1 MTRHFAA
8 LVILIA
14 SAQWVAADERLQL
27 TKEEQEVV
35 DLTNKERKEADL
47 PPLKVNEKL
56 VQAAR
61 EHSANM
67 AKHDELS
74 HMLDDKGP
82 AERLTAVGYAFSS
95 WAENVAEGQNTP
107 AEVINT
113 WMKSEM
119 HKANILSKNAEIGVG
134 VAKSADGKKYW
145 TQVFGN
151 PAK

>member
-1 MTRHFAA
+1 MTRKLTA

-14 SAQWVAADERLQL
+14 LAQLVLADEKPQL
-27 TKEEQEVV
+27 SKEEQEVV

-67 AKHDELS
+67 AKQDKLS
-74 HMLDDKGP
+74 HTLDDKGP
-82 AERLTAVGYAFSS
+82 AERLSAIGYIFSS
-95 WAENVAEGQNTP
+95 WAENVAEGQKTP
-107 AEVINT
+107 AEVVET

-119 HKANILSKNAEIGVG
+119 HKANILSKNGEIGVG

-151 PAK
+151 PTK